1 MRICWCLCCGL
12 CNLQIVLVNRKFI
25 AGGNGGLR
33 ISSDYTCSKHLHA
46 HVYVLV
52 FIKRESDSLGVKQ
65 GIFYQHDSYLRECSS
80 TEIKKLKSFS
90 IFFIFRFFETRI
102 ILKIAAILVSWEL
115 GRFNQ
120 KFKLSSVCQSFEV
133 LINQFT

>member
-1 MRICWCLCCGL
+1 M
-12 CNLQIVLVNRKFI
+12 
-25 AGGNGGLR
+25 
-33 ISSDYTCSKHLHA
+33 
-46 HVYVLV
+46 
-52 FIKRESDSLGVKQ
+52 
-65 GIFYQHDSYLRECSS
+65 ECSS

-90 IFFIFRFFETRI
+90 IFFIFRFFETQI

-133 LINQFT
+133 LINQFTWNLARIFLKTKKKKKLTSKQEPKFLVYLFFF